1 MISLSDGTRRLSF
14 DIEGYEYPDED
25 WLMVRVTFEAEGRTK
40 TYSDPCIEDFD
51 LERIVMELD
60 QVYDGRE
67 DRADIYMDEPYFYI
81 SCRRNKR
88 SYDLT
93 LSFDVWDGAVRIRIV
108 SVTENMDRR
117 RLGDIIDGFEDLAD
131 IYTGE
136 EAHDQYDKI
145 RTV

>member
-1 MISLSDGTRRLSF
+1 
-14 DIEGYEYPDED
+14 
-25 WLMVRVTFEAEGRTK
+25 MVRVTFEAEGRTK

-93 LSFDVWDGAVRIRIV
+93 LSFDVWDGAVRIRTI

-117 RLGDIIDGFEDLAD
+117 RLGEIIDGFEDLAD